1 MKIKKPKNKIVY
13 AKNIES
19 THTTKHKKDCVQ
31 PQNIT
36 YNIQIIVMPSDE
48 NVNSKLLDSI
58 CNNIVA
64 TYEINENG
72 DV

>member
-1 MKIKKPKNKIVY
+1 
-13 AKNIES
+13 
-19 THTTKHKKDCVQ
+19 
-31 PQNIT
+31 
-36 YNIQIIVMPSDE
+36 MPSDE